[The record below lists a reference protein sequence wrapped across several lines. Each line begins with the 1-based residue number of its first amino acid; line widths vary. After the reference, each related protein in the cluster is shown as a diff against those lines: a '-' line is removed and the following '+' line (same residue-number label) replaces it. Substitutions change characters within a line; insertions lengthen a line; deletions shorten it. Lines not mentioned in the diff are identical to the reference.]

1 MARSK
6 APATERAA
14 VAPARGFTAARLG
27 RVLSSKINTRL
38 RKSPAPPLS
47 PLDELA
53 QARLG
58 QVLCGKY
65 RLERVLGAGGMAT
78 VYAATHRN
86 RRKFAIKVLHPELS
100 LNEHVRARFQREGY
114 VTNSVY
120 HRGAVAV
127 LDDDV
132 AEDGSAFL
140 VMELLDGS
148 TLEELCRERGRA
160 LPLSAALAIA
170 DQLLDVLMAA
180 HASGVIH
187 RDLKPANLFLTRDGT
202 LKVLDFGVARL
213 HDASGGTATRTG
225 MTLGTPAY
233 MAPEQVFGRTSE
245 LDEKADL
252 WAVGATLFALISGEL
267 VFDGDD
273 PQQLAVRLTT
283 HSARSLATTSAKVPA
298 ALVRVIDRAL
308 AFDRKERWQSA
319 AAMREALQHAHGEV
333 FGGPLSAAAAQ
344 RALLELLAEHSGA
357 GQPRS
362 GARRDHA
369 LRSASYLWLAVAV
382 LLAALLAGALFAWRA
397 TPSAHSTGDPAAQK
411 QQDAGPHWASAE
423 RARV

>member
-1 MARSK
+1 MARGK
-6 APATERAA
+6 APATERAE
-14 VAPARGFTAARLG
+14 VAPARGFTAAQLG
-27 RVLSSKINTRL
+27 RVLSSKITTRL
-38 RKSPAPPLS
+38 RRSPAPPVS
-47 PLDELA
+47 PLEELA

-58 QVLCGKY
+58 QVVCGKY
-65 RLERVLGAGGMAT
+65 RLERVLGSGGMAT

-114 VTNSVY
+114 VTNSVN

-140 VMELLDGS
+140 VMELLEGS
-148 TLEELCRERGRA
+148 TLEQLCRERGRA

-170 DQLLDVLMAA
+170 EQLLDVLTAA

-233 MAPEQVFGRTSE
+233 MAPEQVFGKTSE
-245 LDEKADL
+245 LDEKADV

-308 AFDRKERWQSA
+308 SFDRKERWQSA
-319 AAMREALQHAHGEV
+319 AAMREALQHAHVEV
-333 FGGPLSAAAAQ
+333 FGAPLSAAAAQ
-344 RALLELLAEHSGA
+344 RTLLELLAERGAA
-357 GQPRS
+357 GQPRG
-362 GARRDHA
+362 GARRHA
-369 LRSASYLWLAVAV
+369 LHKAPYLWLAVAV
-382 LLAALLAGALFAWRA
+382 LLVALLAGALFAWRA
-397 TPSAHSTGDPAAQK
+397 TPSGHSTGDRAAPR
-411 QQDAGPHWASAE
+411 QQDARPHGASAE